1 MNLRN
6 KNNTLV
12 TWEIINN
19 FDLLIGCL
27 INLVETELEYELVM
41 NFIKIC
47 IQNYEKNSNLENRN
61 NF

>member
-19 FDLLIGCL
+19 FDLLYGYF

-47 IQNYEKNSNLENRN
+47 I
-61 NF
+61 

>member
-19 FDLLIGCL
+19 FDLLYGCF

>member
-1 MNLRN
+1 MKLRN

-19 FDLLIGCL
+19 FDLLIRYL

>member
-1 MNLRN
+1 MKLRN

-19 FDLLIGCL
+19 FDLLYGCL
-27 INLVETELEYELVM
+27 INLVETELEYELVI

>member
-27 INLVETELEYELVM
+27 INLVETELEYELVI

>member
-1 MNLRN
+1 MKLRN

>member
-19 FDLLIGCL
+19 FDLLYGCL